1 MQRTERAAGLLIGD
15 GGEDDVTAQW
25 LAGEAVVVESVHT
38 MPPVECDADAPI
50 VRLMAD
56 ALTRADPEARPL
68 PMMITLGTDAKAM
81 GLLGIPTYG
90 FVPLRLEAEI
100 PYLSL
105 FHANDERVPVSAL
118 RFGLPV
124 LHEVVARFAGAE

>member
-1 MQRTERAAGLLIGD
+1 MQEELL
-15 GGEDDVTAQW
+15 
-25 LAGEAVVVESVHT
+25 
-38 MPPVECDADAPI
+38 
-50 VRLMAD
+50 
-56 ALTRADPEARPL
+56 RADPEAIAL

-90 FVPLRLEAEI
+90 FAPLRLEADV

-124 LHEVVARFAGAE
+124 LHEVVRRFCQAG